1 MSTNK
6 PANHTSDA
14 KAENHEKVADVT
26 PIVPE
31 QAKAENGESDKDRA
45 AVDAEVVETKLEKA
59 KAFVK
64 KNGRFLIATGIAAA
78 VTVLAVSNARKQA
91 AKVEETDESADS

>member
-1 MSTNK
+1 MSANK

-14 KAENHEKVADVT
+14 KVEDHEKVADVT

-31 QAKAENGESDKDRA
+31 QSKAKNGESDKDRA

-64 KNGRFLIATGIAAA
+64 KNGRFLIAAGVASV
-78 VTVLAVSNARKQA
+78 VTAFAVSNARKQA
-91 AKVEETDESADS
+91 TKVEETDESADS